1 MTFKMWSLGHILFIL
16 SSFILT
22 VILYY
27 LTKKNNK
34 KTNRLIGIILSVIAV
49 VF

>member
-1 MTFKMWSLGHILFIL
+1 MNSSNNKLERFLYMTFKMWSLGHILFIL

-27 LTKKNNK
+27 LTKKIK
-34 KTNRLIGIILSVIAV
+34 KLIG
-49 VF
+49 